1 MLEVDSSGSCAL
13 AVFVHGS
20 GICTCSRFLCAN
32 SEHNSSMD
40 PISAQKC
47 SPFAPIRG
55 PWTIACSDTG
65 SMDGIWGKNAGIIIH
80 GLDFCTQ
87 SNLSCTN
94 IGSMDDSGGPTCAD
108 ISSMDDSGGTMNAN
122 ARSMC
127 DLDVMAYIN
136 IGLVDDGVGEPV

>member
-1 MLEVDSSGSCAL
+1 
-13 AVFVHGS
+13 
-20 GICTCSRFLCAN
+20 
-32 SEHNSSMD
+32 
-40 PISAQKC
+40 
-47 SPFAPIRG
+47 
-55 PWTIACSDTG
+55 
-65 SMDGIWGKNAGIIIH
+65 MDGIWGKNAGIIIH

-94 IGSMDDSGGPTCAD
+94 IGSMDDSGGPPCADISSMDDSGGPTCAD